1 YANEYSFGGLSV
13 TGNVFTAQNVA
24 PWFSWIVLTPRGPG
38 HFISGLSVTGNVFY
52 ARSGDID
59 RVESIDTSYATLEF
73 NSFRNIS
80 FDQNTFNGVTQRAV
94 SPMLIEHTQNTVSD
108 TWAVN
113 SNNLLPFGGRA
124 RNVTAVVAEGAITN
138 AVGAA
143 QFVAPYAQ
151 VEQGVG
157 GQFANLKWPSPVKGR
172 VQVTLRVD
180 NPV

>member
-1 YANEYSFGGLSV
+1 VLTQTNAKTFITGNYIDNSYIELSNEHDAEPQYANEYSFGGLCV

-94 SPMLIEHTQNTVSD
+94 SPMLI
-108 TWAVN
+108 
-113 SNNLLPFGGRA
+113 
-124 RNVTAVVAEGAITN
+124 
-138 AVGAA
+138 
-143 QFVAPYAQ
+143 
-151 VEQGVG
+151 
-157 GQFANLKWPSPVKGR
+157 
-172 VQVTLRVD
+172 
-180 NPV
+180 

>member
-1 YANEYSFGGLSV
+1 
-13 TGNVFTAQNVA
+13 
-24 PWFSWIVLTPRGPG
+24 
-38 HFISGLSVTGNVFY
+38 
-52 ARSGDID
+52 
-59 RVESIDTSYATLEF
+59 
-73 NSFRNIS
+73 
-80 FDQNTFNGVTQRAV
+80 
-94 SPMLIEHTQNTVSD
+94 VSD

-138 AVGAA
+138 AAGAA

-157 GQFANLKWPSPVKGR
+157 GQFANLKWPGPVKGR